1 MKKLDARK
9 LKHDVLEEIR
19 IRAVQQVQAG
29 ESPEVVIG
37 SLGFSRSRIYQWLAS
52 YHAGGLQALKSRK
65 LTGRP
70 KKLTGKQIK
79 WIYDTVTLK
88 NPLQY
93 KFEYAMWTRE
103 MIRTLIYRLFM
114 VVFPQEWPAMVKSG
128 CSARRGLRF
137 PV

>member
-29 ESPEVVIG
+29 ESPEVVIR
-37 SLGFSRSRIYQWLAS
+37 SLGFSRGRIYEWLAS
-52 YHAGGLQALKSRK
+52 YRAGGLQALKSRK

-79 WIYDTVTLK
+79 WV
-88 NPLQY
+88 
-93 KFEYAMWTRE
+93 
-103 MIRTLIYRLFM
+103 
-114 VVFPQEWPAMVKSG
+114 
-128 CSARRGLRF
+128 
-137 PV
+137 